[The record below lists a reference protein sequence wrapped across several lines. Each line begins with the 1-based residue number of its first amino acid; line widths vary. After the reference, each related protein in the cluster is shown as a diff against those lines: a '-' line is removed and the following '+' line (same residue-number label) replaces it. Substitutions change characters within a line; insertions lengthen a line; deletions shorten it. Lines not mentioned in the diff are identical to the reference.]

1 MTLVKATLAAA
12 VLTSSAGC
20 PTKEKL
26 CHRRPMC
33 SFLEIGPTRPFAYR
47 SVLSVL
53 RVLPVLPVLRVLP
66 FRSVLEFR
74 FVTVS
79 RYM

>member
-20 PTKEKL
+20 PTKEQL

-33 SFLEIGPTRPFAYR
+33 NFLEIGPTRPFAYR
-47 SVLSVL
+47 S
-53 RVLPVLPVLRVLP
+53 VLPVLPVLRVLP